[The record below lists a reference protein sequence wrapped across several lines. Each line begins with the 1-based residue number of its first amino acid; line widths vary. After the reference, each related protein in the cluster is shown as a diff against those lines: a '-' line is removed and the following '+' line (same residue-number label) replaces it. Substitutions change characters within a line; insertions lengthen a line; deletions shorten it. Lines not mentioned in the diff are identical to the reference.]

1 VVPTHGKDDKDF
13 EPSLLLIRL
22 EDSIRR
28 LREMVELFDQYNV
41 TKISHIWPGLPN
53 GLLNLTGEIENISAW
68 LEDHLLPKHRI
79 SEEAIKANP
88 GLAIRSILP
97 LPAGQGM
104 QINTHNP
111 DGKRHSDPAL
121 NEEDAQISVA
131 IYLDTDDRKISSRV
145 FQNVDAIAQYLG
157 YGKPEDV
164 ETKRGSIFRKWT
176 AKARKAATSEEM
188 RERLDKIERAIE
200 LQGLVLPQADAD
212 LKSAQAVSGLIKDLA
227 EIPSACIRIGSLFLV
242 KYQTSHGPVL
252 LTRNLSIKEI
262 QALERFPEI
271 QKEPSKALELL
282 AFTVAAAGE
291 EQPPSLGS
299 TPTN

>member
-1 VVPTHGKDDKDF
+1 MPTHGKDDKDF
-13 EPSLLLIRL
+13 EPSLLLTQL
-22 EDSIRR
+22 EESIRGLRR
-28 LREMVELFDQYNV
+28 LVELFDEYNV
-41 TKISHIWPGLPN
+41 TKIGQIWPELPEGLFY
-53 GLLNLTGEIENISAW
+53 LTGEIENISAW
-68 LEDHLLPKHRI
+68 LEDHLYPRHRI

-88 GLAIRSILP
+88 GLKIRSILP

-111 DGKRHSDPAL
+111 HGKTHSDPGL
-121 NEEDAQISVA
+121 NEEDARISVA
-131 IYLDTDDRKISSRV
+131 IYLGTDDREISSRI
-145 FQNVDAIAQYLG
+145 FHSVDTIAQYLG
-157 YGKPEDV
+157 YGDPENV

-176 AKARKAATSEEM
+176 AKVKKAATSEEM

-252 LTRNLSIKEI
+252 LTRNLSVKEM

-282 AFTVAAAGE
+282 AFTVSSSEE

-299 TPTN
+299 THTN